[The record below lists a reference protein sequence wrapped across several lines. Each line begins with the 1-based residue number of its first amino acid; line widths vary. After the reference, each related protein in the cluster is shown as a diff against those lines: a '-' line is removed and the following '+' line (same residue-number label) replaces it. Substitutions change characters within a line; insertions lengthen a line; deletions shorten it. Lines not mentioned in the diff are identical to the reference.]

1 VERHDV
7 TDALVIERLEVTR
20 GSQRVLRGVD
30 LTVKA
35 GEIVALMGLSGAGKT
50 TILRAVAA
58 LQPISAG
65 SIKLGDVTLNP
76 GALPPQSRLG
86 GLRDKVG
93 MVFQEHALFEHLTV
107 MDNVTLAPI
116 HARGWTRERAVTA
129 ATQLLDSLGVA
140 ERAQAYPRQLS
151 GGQAQRVAIARA
163 LVLDPQLLLMDEPTS
178 ALDPARRVALADTLR
193 KLTEGGRA
201 LLISTHDSDF
211 AEACADRI
219 IGLKDGIIAPG

>member
-1 VERHDV
+1 MTDVLVVEK
-7 TDALVIERLEVTR
+7 LEVTR
-20 GSQRVLRGVD
+20 GNQRVLRGVD

-65 SIKLGDVTLNP
+65 TIKLGDVVLRP
-76 GALPPQSRLG
+76 GPLPPQSRLA
-86 GLRDKVG
+86 GLRLGVG

-107 MDNVTLAPI
+107 LDNVILAPM
-116 HARGWTRERAVTA
+116 HARGWTRERSIEA
-129 ATQLLDSLGVA
+129 ATQLLQSLGVE
-140 ERAQAYPRQLS
+140 EREDAFPRQLS

-178 ALDPARRVALADTLR
+178 ALDPARRIALGETLK

-201 LLISTHDSDF
+201 LLISTHDSEF
-211 AEACADRI
+211 AEDCADRI
-219 IGLKDGIIAPG
+219 IGLEDGVIARESNRLG

>member
-1 VERHDV
+1 MK
-7 TDALVIERLEVTR
+7 DALIIQRLEVLR
-20 GSQRVLRGVD
+20 GSQHVLRGVD

-50 TILRAVAA
+50 TVLRAVAA
-58 LQPISAG
+58 LQPFSAG
-65 SIKLGDVTLNP
+65 SIKLGDVDLNP
-76 GALPPQSRLG
+76 GPLLPQSRLG

-107 MDNVTLAPI
+107 LDNVTLAPI
-116 HARGWTRERAVTA
+116 HARGWTRDRAIEA
-129 ATQLLDSLGVA
+129 ANQLLDSLGVA
-140 ERAQAYPRQLS
+140 ERAQAFPRQLS

-178 ALDPARRVALADTLR
+178 ALDPARRVALADTLK
-193 KLTEGGRA
+193 KLTRGGRA

-219 IGLKDGIIAPG
+219 IGIENGVIAKG

>member
-1 VERHDV
+1 MERHDV
-7 TDALVIERLEVTR
+7 TDALVIERLEVMR

-58 LQPISAG
+58 LQPFSSG
-65 SIKLGDVTLNP
+65 SIRLGDVALQP
-76 GALPPQSRLG
+76 GPLLPQSQLG
-86 GLRDKVG
+86 PLRDKVG
-93 MVFQEHALFEHLTV
+93 MVFQEHALFEHLDV
-107 MDNVTLAPI
+107 LDNVTLAPI
-116 HARGWTRERAVTA
+116 HARGWTRDRVTKA
-129 ATQLLDSLGVA
+129 AEQLLESLGVA
-140 ERAQAYPRQLS
+140 ERAHAFPRQLS

-178 ALDPARRVALADTLR
+178 ALDPARRVALGDTLK

-211 AEACADRI
+211 AEACADRT
-219 IGLKDGIIAPG
+219 IGLEDGVIARK

>member
-1 VERHDV
+1 MERHV
-7 TDALVIERLEVTR
+7 TDALVIQRLEVMR

-50 TILRAVAA
+50 TVLRAVAA
-58 LQPISAG
+58 LQPFSAG
-65 SIKLGDVTLNP
+65 SIKIGNVVLNSGP
-76 GALPPQSRLG
+76 LLPQSRLG
-86 GLRDKVG
+86 GLRAKVG

-107 MDNVTLAPI
+107 LDNVTLAPI
-116 HARGWTRERAVTA
+116 HTRGWTNDRAVKA
-129 ATQLLDSLGVA
+129 ATELLDSLGVT
-140 ERAQAYPRQLS
+140 ERAQAFPRQLS

-163 LVLDPQLLLMDEPTS
+163 LVLDPQVLLMDEPTS
-178 ALDPARRVALADTLR
+178 ALDPARRVALADTLKR
-193 KLTEGGRA
+193 LTEGGRA

-219 IGLKDGIIAPG
+219 VGLEDGVIAKG